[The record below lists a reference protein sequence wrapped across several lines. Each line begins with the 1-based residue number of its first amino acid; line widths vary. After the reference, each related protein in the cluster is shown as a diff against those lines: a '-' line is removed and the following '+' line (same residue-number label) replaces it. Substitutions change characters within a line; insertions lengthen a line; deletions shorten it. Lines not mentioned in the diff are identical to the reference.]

1 MLCVDADDISS
12 QRNAYNDH
20 FSRYRNIN
28 DVECIKITRSQRIND
43 QYKKSLMEFINVF
56 NNNFSEKYSERLEQN
71 LHTIKIAKRSK
82 LFRKKKD
89 KSISGTYNS
98 NKNEIILYED
108 DSFPHELFHVSS
120 SLITPA
126 SKSWLE
132 NYDFIGF
139 RDGFMG
145 KGLNEGYTQLLSERF
160 FDTEKTYIRL
170 VEIVKVLEYIIGEEK
185 MRDFYFDIGLKGL
198 IDEMVKYFKQDDYYC
213 IENLITNTNKLC
225 VRNIGK
231 EADYLVVQIYGTLFN
246 LYANKLVD
254 EVNNDLIDGK
264 TALANYD
271 SLWYK
276 VTSKYSNDKYF
287 KLDKE
292 QFFEYDKCIKEMNE
306 RIHRARNKIVV
317 NNFYYERE
325 KTRIR
330 S

>member
-1 MLCVDADDISS
+1 MK
-12 QRNAYNDH
+12 
-20 FSRYRNIN
+20 NI
-28 DVECIKITRSQRIND
+28 E
-43 QYKKSLMEFINVF
+43 
-56 NNNFSEKYSERLEQN
+56 
-71 LHTIKIAKRSK
+71 
-82 LFRKKKD
+82 
-89 KSISGTYNS
+89 
-98 NKNEIILYED
+98 
-108 DSFPHELFHVSS
+108 
-120 SLITPA
+120 
-126 SKSWLE
+126 
-132 NYDFIGF
+132 
-139 RDGFMG
+139 
-145 KGLNEGYTQLLSERF
+145 
-160 FDTEKTYIRL
+160 
-170 VEIVKVLEYIIGEEK
+170 KVLKDNE
-185 MRDFYFDIGLKGL
+185 

-213 IENLITNTNKLC
+213 IENLIANTNKLC
-225 VRNIGK
+225 IRNIGK

-264 TALANYD
+264 TALVNYD

-317 NNFYYERE
+317 NNIYYERE